1 MSKALKASLFQRFLQ
16 GNDLLGDGT
25 GDVNPL
31 ASNPDSMLWSDGG
44 PTFAGVTV
52 DTTASTTAPIIQ
64 IGQTQPIT
72 IDNTTAPIKA
82 PIIIQQTQ
90 PITIDNGGT
99 AEIRIAS
106 SQAVTFAGS
115 TGTLKLDDGIAFTGQ
130 VSGLTGSD
138 ALDLADVSYGANT
151 TASFSGN
158 AEGGTLTVTD
168 GTDTAQIALLGN
180 YLTSG
185 WTLSSDGHGGTV
197 VVDPPLTGSVFP
209 NATNTGISAG
219 TKLTPATSNTIS
231 APGVYSGL
239 IFTGTVN
246 IASSNVTLENCLILG
261 TPNDGFELAV
271 SGNLSNVVIQN
282 DEISGAG
289 NNSTQTGTY
298 GIYIEGDSQV
308 TVNAVNIHDVGVGVD
323 VSAGQVVVE
332 NSYIHNFGSGS
343 GTHYNGVAYFG
354 GGGSDFSLLIK
365 NNSIINQLTQTDAV
379 ILQNYFGPINNVTVT
394 NNLLYGGD
402 YPVYVE
408 GEYSG
413 GPVTNVSVTNNDLGL
428 GPGSFGYTN
437 FNRTAPVFTGNRRCR
452 GSPDNLACYPQSP
465 ARVAP

>member
-1 MSKALKASLFQRFLQ
+1 MPRTCKTAITDVRYLCGFAL
-16 GNDLLGDGT
+16 LLLLLLDRVAT
-25 GDVNPL
+25 
-31 ASNPDSMLWSDGG
+31 
-44 PTFAGVTV
+44 TFCVT
-52 DTTASTTAPIIQ
+52 TSPNHFFRLRTSSIILTLNTASA
-64 IGQTQPIT
+64 IT
-72 IDNTTAPIKA
+72 VTDGATVVIDGVSAQSI
-82 PIIIQQTQ
+82 
-90 PITIDNGGT
+90 
-99 AEIRIAS
+99 
-106 SQAVTFAGS
+106 TFAGS

-138 ALDLADVSYGANT
+138 ALDLANVSYGANT